1 MCDENCGEVSSTA
14 VPTGEQDGDEATLA
28 QRANDGSEAEAADR
42 GWPRF
47 LSEVFGDGMKFR
59 RFMIALAALL
69 VFLLAAG
76 WVWGAGAAGL
86 AALAAGVIRAI
97 SKRLGG

>member
-1 MCDENCGEVSSTA
+1 MCDENCREVSSTP
-14 VPTGEQDGDEATLA
+14 VPTGEQNNEEDALA
-28 QRANDGSEAEAADR
+28 QRANDRNDGEVADR

-47 LSEVFGDGMKFR
+47 LSEIFGDGMKFR

-76 WVWGAGAAGL
+76 WVWGAGAAGV